1 MKFEKIMIDHEN
13 YMPMDENQLQSDKIN
28 RSTTATTDWSNIWFI
43 SLEKQFILMVLTWQ
57 GIQLQ
62 QYHWLT
68 AINCMTFSESTPNDI
83 NLQWQPSPPQERF
96 HFEIHSQKQ
105 KLKYSVVV
113 LSNIFSGS
121 VPEIWSLVSSK
132 IKNK

>member
-28 RSTTATTDWSNIWFI
+28 RSTTAMTDWSNIWFI

-57 GIQLQ
+57 GIQLKVSLADSNQ
-62 QYHWLT
+62 LYDIQWIHPPMILICSDSPVLLKKDFILRFT
-68 AINCMTFSESTPNDI
+68 AK
-83 NLQWQPSPPQERF
+83 
-96 HFEIHSQKQ
+96 KQ

-121 VPEIWSLVSSK
+121 VWEIWSLVLSK
-132 IKNK
+132 IKIK